1 MTRDFDEELAL
12 LEERVKEARFLLRD
26 CQYGIRELK
35 RRLDRERRALGPMR
49 PDSDP

>member
-1 MTRDFDEELAL
+1 MADQRSMDEDLAL

-35 RRLDRERRALGPMR
+35 RRLKAESPGR
-49 PDSDP
+49 